1 MWLSP
6 LETFSVKNLWITVS
20 FSALKLLIVNG
31 MSFDEWA
38 TNCTLLFSYVNEV
51 FRKKEKRILLII
63 LLYTL
68 VFVFQDI
75 YFLKQLSPVQR
86 VKFLVCVHE
95 LNTYIKLIRIYYMI
109 YRAFS
114 LKYLTGMSVFCLKAL
129 YSPSSLGG
137 N

>member
-1 MWLSP
+1 M
-6 LETFSVKNLWITVS
+6 
-20 FSALKLLIVNG
+20 
-31 MSFDEWA
+31 
-38 TNCTLLFSYVNEV
+38 FSYVNKV

-75 YFLKQLSPVQR
+75 YFLKQLFPVQR

-95 LNTYIKLIRIYYMI
+95 LNTDIKLIRIYYMI

-114 LKYLTGMSVFCLKAL
+114 LKYLTGMSVFGLKAL